1 LFYTKEIHMPDRRL
15 NWKSRVALV
24 ATAAVAFTA
33 IGGAVAT
40 ADSASER
47 TVTTYEVFRETV
59 KPWDS
64 IKIPSLMCPTGYLHN
79 QDYSPGRI
87 VPRGIEIVEPGGV
100 GVTITQGDGPVWVE
114 NGRLIQPISGT
125 DAEHSYS
132 GATNGDPFTSREIVV
147 KLHCTWDT
155 DHAVVEDLGPSPF

>member
-1 LFYTKEIHMPDRRL
+1 MSDCRL
-15 NWKSRVALV
+15 NWKGRVALV
-24 ATAAVAFTA
+24 AAAVAFTA

-40 ADSASER
+40 ADSASEP

-79 QDYSPGRI
+79 QDYSPAAWFREASRSSSP
-87 VPRGIEIVEPGGV
+87 VGV
-100 GVTITQGDGPVWVE
+100 GVTITHGDGPVWVE

-125 DAEHSYS
+125 DADHSYS
-132 GATNGDPFTSREIVV
+132 GATNWDPFTSREVAI

>member
-1 LFYTKEIHMPDRRL
+1 MSDRRL
-15 NWKSRVALV
+15 NPTARVALV
-24 ATAAVAFTA
+24 AATALAFTA

-40 ADSASER
+40 ADSASTSEP

-79 QDYSPGRI
+79 QDYSPGRM
-87 VPRGIEIVEPGGV
+87 VPRGVEVVEPGGV
-100 GVTITQGDGPVWVE
+100 GVTITHGDGPVWVE

-125 DAEHSYS
+125 DADHSYS
-132 GATNGDPFTSREIVV
+132 GATNWDPFTSREVVV

-155 DHAVVEDLGPSPF
+155 DHAVVKDLGESPF